1 MKRILLLPLFLAAC
15 SGGQI
20 PIASE
25 SRIESRYHL
34 SDLSYIAAGRD
45 LKTEVLGNPFKSDQ
59 GTFAA
64 TVADHL
70 QGVNPGPDIHFT
82 PTPAPTAREPYFVR
96 LAFNGPSASNGT
108 QFCGVAPEV
117 APSSA
122 PSGEVRVIGA
132 FCRGDQPMTY
142 AAAKSGGITDMND
155 PAFRRLVRQVGT
167 LLFPLRN
174 PEDIQNCVP
183 PNC

>member
-1 MKRILLLPLFLAAC
+1 MKRILLLLPLLAAC
-15 SGGQI
+15 SGSGI

-34 SDLSYIAAGRD
+34 GDLSYIAAGKD
-45 LKTEVLGNPFKSDQ
+45 LKTDVLGNPFKSDQ
-59 GTFAA
+59 ATFAA
-64 TVADHL
+64 VVADHL
-70 QGVNPGPDIHFT
+70 QGVNPGPEIHFT
-82 PTPAPTAREPYFVR
+82 PTPAATAREPYFVR

-108 QFCGVAPEV
+108 QLCGAAPGV

-142 AAAKSGGITDMND
+142 ASAESGGITDMND
-155 PAFRRLVRQVGT
+155 PAFRRLVRQVGV

-174 PEDIQNCVP
+174 PDDINNCIP

>member
-1 MKRILLLPLFLAAC
+1 MKRIVLLLPLLAAC
-15 SGGQI
+15 SDGGI

-34 SDLSYIAAGRD
+34 GDLSYIAAGKD
-45 LKTEVLGNPFKSDQ
+45 LKTDVLGNPFNSDQ
-59 GTFAA
+59 ATFAA
-64 TVADHL
+64 VVADHL
-70 QGVNPGPDIHFT
+70 QGINPGPDIHFT

-108 QFCGVAPEV
+108 QLCGTAPEV

-122 PSGEVRVIGA
+122 PSGAVRVIGA
-132 FCRGDQPMTY
+132 FCRGNQPMTY
-142 AAAKSGGITDMND
+142 ASARSGGITDMND
-155 PAFRRLVRQVGT
+155 PAFRRLVRQVGL
-167 LLFPLRN
+167 LLFPTHN
-174 PEDIQNCVP
+174 PEDINNCIP